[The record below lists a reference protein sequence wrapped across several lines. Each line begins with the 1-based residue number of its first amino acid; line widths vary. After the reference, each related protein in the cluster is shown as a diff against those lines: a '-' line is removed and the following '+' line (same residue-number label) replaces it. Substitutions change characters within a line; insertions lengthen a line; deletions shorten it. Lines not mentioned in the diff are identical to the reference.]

1 MPMETYRDYFD
12 IDPEYF
18 SAVNEEV
25 IRTQPD
31 VWKQF
36 FPHETFVKLL
46 KNVINVLDR
55 KQKLSIWVEG
65 SYGTGKS
72 HAVLTLKK
80 LLDADEADTREYF
93 ERYNLDKDL
102 CNNLQRI
109 KTSGEVLT
117 VHRYGS
123 SNIHGDNDLFLAI
136 QESVEMAL
144 ESEGIENQAS
154 YSLKE
159 SVIRYLSD
167 EENKQSFNVYVEGS
181 YKDLFGGD
189 DIDTILNKLKTYT
202 DNSLRLLMEKIFKV
216 ASERQIRAFQ
226 LTAKDLCNWL
236 KEVIHANNLKSI
248 VFIWDEFTEYFKANA
263 RSLTGFQEIA
273 ELSETKPFYFIIVT
287 HGSEALFNEMDP
299 DFKKINDRFVKPH
312 SVISLPENIA
322 FQLIGAAMKKN
333 EDSAVAED
341 WKAVTGD
348 LESMTAD
355 SRKAVQKIARISD
368 KEMLDILPIHPYTAL
383 LLKHISSVFDSN
395 QRSMFDFIKNNLGDE
410 GRGFQWFIDNYGPY
424 GENPFL
430 TIDMLWEFFY
440 DKGRDLLPNDVR
452 SILDYYTRTR
462 NQKLDKEEKKVLK
475 AVLLLQS
482 VSNRAGD
489 AVELFTPNEK
499 NIELAFEGS
508 DLDGVAASRC
518 ADKLVRDKV
527 LFKKS
532 LGSGKFQY
540 NAYINEVDSADLE
553 KYKAEIDKKTT
564 SSFLSQSLNDN
575 SYVSS
580 AVSFEGAIKL
590 RYEFKYVAANDFDS
604 AIKFFRN
611 REPEMENKIA
621 VVVCF
626 AKDDAESV
634 AIGKKIKSALQD
646 GSYHNIF
653 IDATLTP
660 FGKDG
665 YEQYRENMAQSM
677 YYSKPNGDLSVQ
689 YLNNA
694 KDELKKWKDRIQN
707 GEFIV
712 YTSERPLGE
721 RATSIDALIEILKKI
736 NKEKFPRSPESFY
749 NVIPTLFTA
758 NSLKLGVECGAT
770 RKTKG
775 LYSSSNVNTKLETA
789 LKEAWDEP
797 RYWEKY
803 PNILISQIKRD
814 VDKVIKEGFD
824 RDGRISIS
832 EVYDVV
838 KAKPYGFMPCN
849 LSAFLLGF
857 ILSDYTDGTY
867 SWSDD
872 LTNDVLNV
880 EKLKEMVDG
889 IIKQYITPNARYK
902 NNYIVMMT
910 EKEKTF
916 NEVTSAVFNIPL
928 NVCTSFEQ
936 TRDRVRN
943 EMKKLSFPIWTLK
956 YVIRTANTKTDKKVL
971 CDIIDCY
978 YGLANSNNMGTVKS
992 EKDYANK
999 IGELCLEY
1007 QSAKEDLC
1015 SIISKNNCIE
1025 GMKIYI
1031 REFEDGQLVKLSQE
1045 VGDNGQYINVLRNKF
1060 DADAANWVWNI
1071 DTAQQKIREVIL
1083 EYCIIAESNKVIQKN
1098 TDYKNT
1104 IKDWC
1109 DKCRYI
1115 RIAYLAAKDFL
1126 GDISPFV
1133 AMLYDLKRT
1142 GTLPDSKKEK
1152 FLDLLINN
1160 AQGFKNF
1167 YDNQTD
1173 VFKNVC
1179 SYYLDGLSDQDIVK
1193 IYQSLPTDR
1202 FTDEKG
1208 NYLSMVDSKVKE
1220 YKKNLGYEK
1229 LKNLWKQ
1236 KTNSSSP
1243 KKWSMDHS
1251 MPILAVIP
1259 DNEVQTAKKAF
1270 DAINKNT
1277 SNETAIKDALNYIE
1291 NATFYDVLND
1301 EDELNRI
1308 FKESIIKNYSVLLT
1322 DIDEVKNELRNRI
1335 SVDPYEWFGLP
1346 EVDRKIKQMAEAKY
1360 IQDGSSKALEKIDNM
1375 DVSEVKRYLKELIKD
1390 NMIVGIEIIKDN

>member
-25 IRTQPD
+25 IRTQPN

-80 LLDADEADTREYF
+80 LLDADEADTRAYF

-109 KTSGEVLT
+109 KTSGKVLT

-144 ESEGIENQAS
+144 KSAGIENQAS

-167 EENKQSFNVYVEGS
+167 KENKQSFNVYVEGS

-226 LTAKDLCNWL
+226 LNAKDLCNWL

-273 ELSETKPFYFIIVT
+273 ELSETEPFYLIIVT
-287 HGSEALFNEMDP
+287 HESQSLFNEVDQ
-299 DFKKINDRFVKPH
+299 DIKKINDRFVKPH
-312 SVISLPENIA
+312 SVIELPENIA
-322 FQLIGAAMKKN
+322 FQLIGAAMEKN
-333 EDSAVAED
+333 EDSAVMED
-341 WKAVTGD
+341 WKAVTSELKD
-348 LESMTAD
+348 RTTD
-355 SRKAVQKIARISD
+355 SRKEVQKIAKISD
-368 KEMLDILPIHPYTAL
+368 KEMFDILPIHPYTAL
-383 LLKHISSVFDSN
+383 LLKHISAVFDSN
-395 QRSMFDFIKNNLGDE
+395 QRSMFDFIKNDLGDE
-410 GRGFQWFIDNYGPY
+410 GRGFQWFIDNHGPY
-424 GENPFL
+424 DENPFL

-440 DKGRDLLPNDVR
+440 DKGRDFLPNDVR

-462 NQKLDKEEKKVLK
+462 NQKLDSDKKKVLK
-475 AVLLLQS
+475 AVLLMQS
-482 VSNRAGD
+482 ISLRAYD
-489 AVELFTPNEK
+489 SAELFTPNEK

-508 DLDGVAASRC
+508 DLDGVAASKC
-518 ADKLVRDKV
+518 ANGLVLDKV

-532 LGSGKFQY
+532 LGGGKFQY
-540 NAYINEVDSADLE
+540 NAYINEVNSADIE
-553 KYKAEIDKKTT
+553 KYKEEIDKKTT
-564 SSFLSQSLNDN
+564 SYFLNQQLNDN
-575 SYVSS
+575 SYITD
-580 AVSFEGAIKL
+580 AFDFDGAIKL

-604 AIKFFRN
+604 AIKFLRN
-611 REPEMENKIA
+611 REEELKNKIA
-621 VVVCF
+621 AVVCF

-653 IDATLTP
+653 IDATITP

-665 YEQYRENMAQSM
+665 YEQYRESMAQSM
-677 YYSKPNGDLSVQ
+677 YQSGKDNALSSQ
-689 YLNNA
+689 YASNA
-694 KDELKKWKDRIQN
+694 KDELKKWKNRIEN
-707 GEFIV
+707 GEFIL
-712 YTSERPLGE
+712 YTNEKPSGE
-721 RATSIDALIEILKKI
+721 RATSMHALTEILKKI

-749 NVIPTLFTA
+749 NVMPTLFTS
-758 NSLKLGVECGAT
+758 NSLKSGVEYGAT
-770 RKTKG
+770 RKVKG
-775 LYSSSNVNTKLETA
+775 VYSSSNVNTKLETA
-789 LKEAWDEP
+789 LKEAWSEP
-797 RYWEKY
+797 KYWDKY
-803 PNILISQIKRD
+803 PNILISQIKKD

-824 RDGRISIS
+824 RDGQISIS

-857 ILSDYTDGTY
+857 VLSDYTDGTY
-867 SWSDD
+867 TWSNGMV
-872 LTNDVLNV
+872 NDVLNV
-880 EKLKEMVDG
+880 DKLKEMVDE
-889 IIKQYITPNARYK
+889 IIKLQITPNARYK
-902 NNYIVMMT
+902 NSYIVMMT

-928 NVCTSFEQ
+928 NFCTSFEQ

-956 YVIRTANTKTDKKVL
+956 YVVRTANTKTDKKVL

-1025 GMKIYI
+1025 GMKIYV

-1045 VGDNGQYINVLRNKF
+1045 VGDNGQYINVLRDKF

-1071 DTAQQKIREVIL
+1071 ETAQQKIREVIL
-1083 EYCIIAESNKVIQKN
+1083 EYRIIAESNKVIQKN

-1104 IKDWC
+1104 IRDWC

-1115 RIAYLAAKDFL
+1115 RIAYLAAKDSL
-1126 GDISPFV
+1126 GDIAPFV
-1133 AMLYDLKRT
+1133 AMLYELKKT
-1142 GTLPDSKKEK
+1142 GILPDAKKEK

-1179 SYYLDGLSDQDIVK
+1179 SYYLNGLSEQDIVK
-1193 IYQSLPTDR
+1193 IYQNLPTDR
-1202 FTDEKG
+1202 FTDEKS
-1208 NYLSMVDSKVKE
+1208 NYLTMVDSKVKE

-1251 MPILAVIP
+1251 MPILAVVP
-1259 DNEVQTAKKAF
+1259 DNEIQTAKKAF
-1270 DAINKNT
+1270 NAINRNT
-1277 SNETAIKDALNYIE
+1277 SDETAIKDALNYIE

-1301 EDELNRI
+1301 DDELNRI
-1308 FKESIIKNYSVLLT
+1308 FKERIIKNYSVLLT
-1322 DIDEVKNELRNRI
+1322 DVDEVKSELKSRI
-1335 SVDPYEWFGLP
+1335 LTEPYEWFGLP
-1346 EVDRKIKQMAEAKY
+1346 EVDRKLEQIANAKY
-1360 IQDGSSKALEKIDNM
+1360 NQWGSSKALEKIDNM
-1375 DVSEVKRYLKELIKD
+1375 DVSDVKRYLKELIKD